1 MTDASEPGGSTA
13 NAPGERTAALLAEVE
28 RLDAALHRG
37 GDRVP
42 PEIRERVS
50 VLLAGVRDRLA
61 LGVDHTVVAL
71 VGGTGSGK
79 STVFNAL
86 TGLDFAE
93 VGVRRPTT
101 SQVTACV
108 WAHDASALLD
118 WLGVE
123 RDRRIERESELDG
136 ETQADLRGLVL
147 LDVPDHDS
155 IEAAHHAVVDRL
167 IPQVDLM
174 CWVVDP
180 QKYADDALHSGY
192 LRHLAGHEGAMLVV
206 LNQVDTVPPGHRGQL
221 MADVARLVRA
231 DGLADVRTLAVSATT
246 GDSMDTLRA
255 VLAQTVADRGVA
267 ELRAAAEL
275 HDAAAAL
282 AAVVGPSEPDLPVA
296 RAVDAL
302 LEAAGVPGEVAA
314 IARGAPAASE
324 PTLQAPT
331 LGPVQ
336 VDRASL
342 VREAWLADV
351 SGPLPA
357 PWAEALDA
365 TVADDDALVR
375 AVDDALAQVSVP
387 APPRGRVAW
396 WVAWPLGLAVVA
408 AGVAGVLWA
417 PWWWAV
423 AGALVLVAVLLPWS
437 AARRRRAALQAA
449 GARLL
454 AAGRAAVVGAV
465 ESELAAPSR
474 AVLEDHR
481 AVREASS
488 TSPAS
493 AGSST
498 D

>member
-1 MTDASEPGGSTA
+1 MTDASEPGGSPA

-42 PEIRERVS
+42 PEVRERVS
-50 VLLAGVRDRLA
+50 ALLAGVRDRLA
-61 LGVDHTVVAL
+61 LGADHTVVAL

-118 WLGVE
+118 WLGVD

-155 IEAAHHAVVDRL
+155 IEAAHHQVVDRL
-167 IPQVDLM
+167 IPQVDLL

-192 LRHLAGHEGAMLVV
+192 LQHLGGHEGAMLVV
-206 LNQVDTVPPGHRGQL
+206 LNQVDTVPPGARGPL
-221 MADVARLVRA
+221 MADVGRLVRA
-231 DGLADVRTLAVSATT
+231 DGLAEVRTLAVSATT

-255 VLAQTVADRGVA
+255 VLAQTVAGRGVA
-267 ELRAAAEL
+267 ELRADAEL

-282 AAVVGPSEPDLPVA
+282 AEAVGPSEPELPVD

-314 IARGAPAASE
+314 VTRGAPAASE
-324 PTLQAPT
+324 PTLETPT

-336 VDRASL
+336 ADRASL

-351 SGPLPA
+351 SEPLPA
-357 PWAEALDA
+357 PWAESLGAA
-365 TVADDDALVR
+365 VAADDVLVR
-375 AVDDALAQVSVP
+375 AVDDALAAGQRARAAEGS
-387 APPRGRVAW
+387 RRV
-396 WVAWPLGLAVVA
+396 VGGVA
-408 AGVAGVLWA
+408 AGAGRRGGGRRRR
-417 PWWWAV
+417 AV
-423 AGALVLVAVLLPWS
+423 GAVVVGGGRRARAGGRGRAVVGGPAAARR
-437 AARRRRAALQAA
+437 AARRRCP
-449 GARLL
+449 GARGG
-454 AAGRAAVVGAV
+454 ARGGGRCGRVGARGA
-465 ESELAAPSR
+465 EPRGARRPPGGA
-474 AVLEDHR
+474 
-481 AVREASS
+481 
-488 TSPAS
+488 
-493 AGSST
+493 
-498 D
+498 

>member
-1 MTDASEPGGSTA
+1 MTDAPEPGGSTA
-13 NAPGERTAALLAEVE
+13 NAPGERTAALLADVE
-28 RLDAALHRG
+28 RLDAALRRG
-37 GDRVP
+37 GERVP
-42 PEIRERVS
+42 AEVRERVS
-50 VLLAGVRDRLA
+50 ALLAGVRDRLA

-101 SQVTACV
+101 SKVTACV

-118 WLGVE
+118 WLGVDRE
-123 RDRRIERESELDG
+123 RRIERESELDG
-136 ETQADLRGLVL
+136 ESQADLRGLVL

-167 IPQVDLM
+167 IPQVDLL

-192 LRHLAGHEGAMLVV
+192 LRHLGGHEGAMLVV

-255 VLAQTVADRGVA
+255 VLAQTVAGRGLA

-275 HDAAAAL
+275 RDAASAL
-282 AAVVGPSEPDLPVA
+282 AAVVGTHEPELPVD

-314 IARGAPAASE
+314 VTRGAPAASE
-324 PTLQAPT
+324 PTLQTPT

-336 VDRASL
+336 ADRGSL
-342 VREAWLADV
+342 VREAWLAEV
-351 SGPLPA
+351 SAPLPA
-357 PWAEALDA
+357 PWAEALEA
-365 TVADDDALVR
+365 AVADDAVLVR
-375 AVDDALAQVSVP
+375 AVDDALAQVGVP
-387 APPRGRVAW
+387 APPHRGGTGWLAL
-396 WVAWPLGLAVVA
+396 PPGLAAVA
-408 AGVAGVLWA
+408 AGVAAVLWA

-423 AGALVLVAVLLPWS
+423 AGALVLVAGLLPWS
-437 AARRRRAALQAA
+437 TARRRRAALDAA

-454 AAGRAAVVGAV
+454 AAGRAAVAGAV
-465 ESELAAPSR
+465 ESALAAPSR
-474 AVLEDHR
+474 ALLDDHR